1 MAYREETKRKRVT
14 LQEIAGLAG
23 VSVSTASLVLSGKG
37 TASRI
42 SLDVDRRVRQV
53 ALEKDYA
60 PNLLVRSLQQ
70 GRTNI
75 LSFYSAFRNRER
87 DDMYHDRLTAA
98 LERSAGKSGYDLL
111 TYCRVGQSPEEV
123 YLSLNGGR
131 ADGLLFFGPN
141 EGDPLLSLL
150 RNSRLPTVILNHVDR
165 QGGISYVTDDMEN
178 GIRQVAEAL
187 LSRGHRRIAAVS
199 SSTLLSADA
208 PTRVTLLRQSLA
220 EGGVEIPDHWIV
232 SADEKEGHSP
242 IKALR
247 FLLDDPEPP
256 TALFCWHDR
265 VGYRM
270 LEACDALGVSV
281 PDQLSLVGYDGL
293 HWPSTSAHMLASV
306 SVDLDLL
313 VEKSIS
319 FLDRLILGE
328 SGPLQTMFPVTFEPG
343 TTLGLP
349 RKS

>member
-1 MAYREETKRKRVT
+1 MAYLENSKRKRVT

-42 SLDVDRRVRQV
+42 STDVDRRVRQV
-53 ALEKDYA
+53 AMEKDYA
-60 PNLLVRSLQQ
+60 PNLLVRSMQQ
-70 GRTNI
+70 GRTNV

-87 DDMYHDRLTAA
+87 DDMYLDRLTAA
-98 LERSAGKSGYDLL
+98 LERSAGKCGYDLL
-111 TYCRVGQSPEEV
+111 THCRVGQSPEEV
-123 YLSLNGGR
+123 YLALNGGR

-150 RNSRLPTVILNHVDR
+150 RTSRLPTVILNHVDR
-165 QGGISYVTDDMEN
+165 LGGISYVTEDMED
-178 GIRQVAEAL
+178 GIRQIGEAL
-187 LSRGHRRIAAVS
+187 VSRGHRRIAMVS
-199 SSTLLSADA
+199 SSTVLSADA
-208 PTRVTLLRQSLA
+208 PSRVNLLRQFLA
-220 EGGVEIPDHWIV
+220 EKGVLIPDRWIV

-242 IKALR
+242 TSALQ
-247 FLLDDPEPP
+247 FLINEPEPP

-270 LEACDALGVSV
+270 LEACGNLGVSV

-293 HWPSTSAHMLASV
+293 HWPSTSAHLLASV
-306 SVDLDLL
+306 FVDLDLL

-328 SGPLQTMFPVTFEPG
+328 PGPLQTMFPVSFEPG
-343 TTLGLP
+343 TTLRP
-349 RKS
+349 VR